1 MAQVLVTNTQQAI
14 VIAPESVLEEVVQ
27 NVRMIITTP
36 KGSVPLDRD
45 FGLDFDVIDR
55 PMPVARALMEVDI
68 VDQVGR
74 YEPRARVLQV
84 SWAEDETQ
92 AMDGR
97 AVAQVLIDVED
108 AG

>member
-1 MAQVLVTNTQQAI
+1 M
-14 VIAPESVLEEVVQ
+14 LEEVVQ

-74 YEPRARVLQV
+74 YEPRARVLLG
-84 SWAEDETQ
+84 EL
-92 AMDGR
+92 GR
-97 AVAQVLIDVED
+97 
-108 AG
+108 G